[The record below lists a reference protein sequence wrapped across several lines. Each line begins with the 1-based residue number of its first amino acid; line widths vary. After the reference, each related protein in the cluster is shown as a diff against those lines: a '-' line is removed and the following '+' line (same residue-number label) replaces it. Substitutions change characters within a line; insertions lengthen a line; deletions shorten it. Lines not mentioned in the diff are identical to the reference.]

1 MYKVLIADDEDIIC
15 RGLAGMVSKHPRLQ
29 VVATAEDGEIA
40 FKKAQEEKPDLMF
53 VDINMPFLNGLDFVK
68 LIKEVLPEVVI
79 IIVSGYDDFEYVQK
93 ALHLGVTDYLLK
105 PIMEEDFFEV
115 LNKIVKKLDSMDN
128 SKRYMDWV
136 EEQVEQNR
144 LQIVND
150 FFDSWIKKEL
160 LPEQLENEMEYLKI
174 NIPQPYQLTIIH
186 IYKDYE
192 KENTNEE
199 WNTELVLSE
208 SCGIVLK
215 CFEPYSEITYFQVD
229 EGALAIISKAFS
241 EKQWEQLSQK
251 LSMAFEE
258 RLNAKIESVYQVE
271 EKIYEFPDVYNHL
284 IEIYKERIH
293 YSDAVLQSINIINS
307 QYSDNELS
315 LQSVADSLFVSSS
328 YLSRI
333 FLRETGENF
342 STYLTRKRI
351 NEARSM
357 LENSNMKMYMIAQ
370 KVGYTSQHY
379 FSNIF
384 KKTMGISPADYRKNS
399 FK

>member
-40 FKKAQEEKPDLMF
+40 FKKAQVEKPDLMF
-53 VDINMPFLNGLDFVK
+53 VDINMPFLNGLDFIRQ
-68 LIKEVLPEVVI
+68 IKEVLPEVVI

-105 PIMEEDFFEV
+105 PIMEEDFFDV

-160 LPEQLENEMEYLKI
+160 KAEQLENEMEYLKI
-174 NIPQPYQLTIIH
+174 HIPQPYQLTIIH

-192 KENTNEE
+192 KENNNEE

-258 RLNAKIESVYQVE
+258 RLNAKIESAYQAE
-271 EKIYEFPDVYNHL
+271 EKIYDFPDAYNHL

-293 YSDAVLQSINIINS
+293 YSDAVRQSINIINS

-351 NEARSM
+351 NEAKSM

-384 KKTMGISPADYRKNS
+384 KKTMGISPADYRKNF